1 MTYPGPDAPA
11 TPGEQ
16 PSGATAATQPA
27 PEAPAEK
34 SGVKKWLPIAGSVA
48 VAGVVGASW
57 LTGGFG
63 PGDPEVGDCGQST
76 GETSFEVVDCDA
88 EGAEF
93 KVVGVEEQ
101 QLSYQDFET
110 AAAAEEICTD
120 FPTWEVA
127 LWSGE
132 MTEEGTIYCA
142 VPA

>member
-1 MTYPGPDAPA
+1 MTYPGPDGHT

-16 PSGATAATQPA
+16 PSGATAVQPP

-34 SGVKKWLPIAGSVA
+34 SGLKKWLPIGGSVA
-48 VAGVVGASW
+48 VAAVVAASW

-63 PGDPEVGDCGQST
+63 PGEPELGDCGKTT

-93 KVVGVEEQ
+93 KIVGVQEGTQTYPE
-101 QLSYQDFET
+101 FEKDENSCS
-110 AAAAEEICTD
+110 A
-120 FPTWEVA
+120 FPKWEVA

-132 MTEEGTIYCA
+132 MTQEGTVYCA
-142 VPA
+142 EAL